1 MSIVYRHQ
9 QLTIYPSPGGVGLQ
23 QVQVG
28 ASRGILVL
36 DTNNIQACGYCLIYW
51 QYPVFCLSST
61 QCTISFIFN
70 KKNKSMGVCFL
81 VSDAYF
87 GVK

>member
-36 DTNNIQACGYCLIYW
+36 DTNNIQAYGYCLIYW

-61 QCTISFIFN
+61 QLRKI
-70 KKNKSMGVCFL
+70 KKK
-81 VSDAYF
+81 
-87 GVK
+87 